1 MKKLFFFLLLA
12 TAVTTTA
19 RAQGKV
25 IRPDQNSI
33 VKDSSGMVYPYVVWQ
48 KLYASGE
55 YRMKIQGH
63 GIEQPEFFLEK
74 LSEADLD
81 ARYSKMP
88 LPVKSDNFTKGEKVS
103 LFTSIDINGKKIK
116 QKDLSG

>member
-1 MKKLFFFLLLA
+1 MKKLFFLLLLTSIIA
-12 TAVTTTA
+12 SAA
-19 RAQGKV
+19 YAQNKA

-48 KLYASGE
+48 KLCSSGE
-55 YRMKIQGH
+55 YRIKVQGH
-63 GIEQPEFFLEK
+63 GNDKPEFFLEK

-88 LPVKSDNFTKGEKVS
+88 VPVKSENFTNGEKVS
-103 LFTSIDINGKKIK
+103 LFTSIDLNGKKIK
-116 QKDLSG
+116 QKDLAG